1 MINKTAL
8 INQHIY
14 EIEKLRHDLIVTQT
28 KNGLYLSEDRRAEIR
43 HKSESKSGN
52 LVDSRRKIEKEM
64 DCYGS
69 IKTGGVVHKTQSPET
84 GYKTEGTVAG
94 QCYSS
99 RIYISKMEPQPRH
112 SLIDFETSDDDEVI
126 ARGPPMLL
134 TKTEQARELSK
145 SSEQIKC
152 EARVRVRVRS
162 ESEPLLHGT
171 TFHKLNPPG
180 LKVETVMSLNTN
192 QDMFSGSALSKNVK
206 YTSFAQVLQSVSSDE
221 LDYLV
226 PENGPSVLWRLVCQS
241 KLKNPMSL
249 APDERDYCTLK
260 HNRWQLVQM
269 LYTQH
274 TGSPQSPD

>member
-28 KNGLYLSEDRRAEIR
+28 KNGLYLSEDRGAEIR

-64 DCYGS
+64 DCFGS
-69 IKTGGVVHKTQSPET
+69 IKTGGVAHKTQSPET
-84 GYKTEGTVAG
+84 GYKTEGAVAG

-99 RIYISKMEPQPRH
+99 RIYISKMEPQPRLSVPQPSNSQEALKKLDERQKMDVSTDYCKLFTVLEFSGEKRVSLTNPVVVVVGAPVLEEELSWSLQSH
-112 SLIDFETSDDDEVI
+112 SPIDFETSDDDEVI

-152 EARVRVRVRS
+152 EARVRVR
-162 ESEPLLHGT
+162 G
-171 TFHKLNPPG
+171 
-180 LKVETVMSLNTN
+180 
-192 QDMFSGSALSKNVK
+192 DILS
-206 YTSFAQVLQSVSSDE
+206 S
-221 LDYLV
+221 
-226 PENGPSVLWRLVCQS
+226 
-241 KLKNPMSL
+241 
-249 APDERDYCTLK
+249 
-260 HNRWQLVQM
+260 
-269 LYTQH
+269 
-274 TGSPQSPD
+274 

>member
-52 LVDSRRKIEKEM
+52 LSWLVTSLAWLRTADRKEM

-99 RIYISKMEPQPRH
+99 RIYISKMEPQH
-112 SLIDFETSDDDEVI
+112 
-126 ARGPPMLL
+126 
-134 TKTEQARELSK
+134 
-145 SSEQIKC
+145 
-152 EARVRVRVRS
+152 
-162 ESEPLLHGT
+162 
-171 TFHKLNPPG
+171 
-180 LKVETVMSLNTN
+180 
-192 QDMFSGSALSKNVK
+192 
-206 YTSFAQVLQSVSSDE
+206 
-221 LDYLV
+221 
-226 PENGPSVLWRLVCQS
+226 W
-241 KLKNPMSL
+241 
-249 APDERDYCTLK
+249 
-260 HNRWQLVQM
+260 
-269 LYTQH
+269 
-274 TGSPQSPD
+274 

>member
-84 GYKTEGTVAG
+84 GYKAEGTVAG
-94 QCYSS
+94 H
-99 RIYISKMEPQPRH
+99 H
-112 SLIDFETSDDDEVI
+112 SPIDFETSDDDEVI

-134 TKTEQARELSK
+134 TKTEQARELSE

-152 EARVRVRVRS
+152 EARVRVR
-162 ESEPLLHGT
+162 G
-171 TFHKLNPPG
+171 
-180 LKVETVMSLNTN
+180 
-192 QDMFSGSALSKNVK
+192 DILS
-206 YTSFAQVLQSVSSDE
+206 
-221 LDYLV
+221 
-226 PENGPSVLWRLVCQS
+226 
-241 KLKNPMSL
+241 
-249 APDERDYCTLK
+249 
-260 HNRWQLVQM
+260 
-269 LYTQH
+269 
-274 TGSPQSPD
+274 